1 MVCPFCAQIQAPQ
14 AEDKGCLGR
23 LFCGRKDFGKGK
35 VIEYGREKRTDGNK
49 LDFEKQNIEKRNI
62 RKNKKSK
69 ENEI

>member
-1 MVCPFCAQIQAPQ
+1 MCPFCAQIQAPQ
-14 AEDKGCLGR
+14 AEDRGCLGR
-23 LFCGRKDFGKGK
+23 FFAAEEDFGKGK